1 MMHHRKYSPPR
12 YLAVGSPLDLPQL
25 NRLPTFRVEEAEPM
39 EKNSPKAKSRM
50 RNAKVKAVR
59 RAPSPQRPRVSP
71 NPAQR
76 DALPKAAEN
85 GGQRSRKRG
94 FKPPDVRT
102 IFEPSAKDPRVKEE
116 KGEGHKFCEDATYAW
131 CDVCCSYI
139 FQGGL
144 TCTGCK
150 YTCHA
155 QCRDQ
160 VALDCHQNGSINGCQ
175 LSPLAQDHLNNNQSS
190 HSDVEKEKELRTH
203 LTYEE
208 IRHKVEQYNTES
220 RDHFKMTLNTNGT
233 YTGFIKV
240 QLDLRRPITVKGG
253 RPGGVKGQE
262 AFYLPRGSINTL
274 HISSTNTVR
283 QVIEALLRKF
293 TVADNP
299 AKFALFK
306 RFSRED
312 QVYTCKLSEEEHP
325 LFLRLVAG
333 PSTDVVSFVLKEQQT
348 GEVLWDAFSI
358 PELQNF
364 LRFLDKE
371 EQDQICSITRRYSTY
386 REKLE
391 EAMRATGGPG

>member
-144 TCTGCK
+144 TCTGTNAVLSIAMPTVTDSHRALK
-150 YTCHA
+150 TSA
-155 QCRDQ
+155 
-160 VALDCHQNGSINGCQ
+160 VA
-175 LSPLAQDHLNNNQSS
+175 
-190 HSDVEKEKELRTH
+190 
-203 LTYEE
+203 
-208 IRHKVEQYNTES
+208 NTS
-220 RDHFKMTLNTNGT
+220 VG
-233 YTGFIKV
+233 
-240 QLDLRRPITVKGG
+240 
-253 RPGGVKGQE
+253 
-262 AFYLPRGSINTL
+262 RGS
-274 HISSTNTVR
+274 R
-283 QVIEALLRKF
+283 
-293 TVADNP
+293 
-299 AKFALFK
+299 
-306 RFSRED
+306 
-312 QVYTCKLSEEEHP
+312 
-325 LFLRLVAG
+325 
-333 PSTDVVSFVLKEQQT
+333 
-348 GEVLWDAFSI
+348 
-358 PELQNF
+358 
-364 LRFLDKE
+364 
-371 EQDQICSITRRYSTY
+371 
-386 REKLE
+386 
-391 EAMRATGGPG
+391 